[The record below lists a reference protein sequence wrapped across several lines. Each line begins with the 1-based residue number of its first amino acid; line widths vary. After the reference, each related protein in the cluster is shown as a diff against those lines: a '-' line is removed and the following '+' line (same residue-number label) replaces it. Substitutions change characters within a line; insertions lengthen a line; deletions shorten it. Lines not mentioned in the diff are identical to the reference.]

1 MTIDG
6 IGGSGPVFGKENPGD
21 KGSEVSNEKPKQD
34 VSVFGPD
41 STEQSGKGQP
51 LNTERFKALRY
62 LRGNTYKVPTSN
74 PEPKPEAEYK
84 TETEY
89 PFSRAVKMFFKGFVN
104 AIKAPLSWF

>member
-6 IGGSGPVFGKENPGD
+6 IGGSGPVFGKENPRD

-51 LNTERFKALRY
+51 LKTDWFKSLRN
-62 LRGNTYKVPTSN
+62 LRGTYKVPTSN
-74 PEPKPEAEYK
+74 PEPKPEPEHK

-89 PFSRAVKMFFKGFVN
+89 PFSRAVEMFFKGCEKLL
-104 AIKAPLSWF
+104 KAAFPWF